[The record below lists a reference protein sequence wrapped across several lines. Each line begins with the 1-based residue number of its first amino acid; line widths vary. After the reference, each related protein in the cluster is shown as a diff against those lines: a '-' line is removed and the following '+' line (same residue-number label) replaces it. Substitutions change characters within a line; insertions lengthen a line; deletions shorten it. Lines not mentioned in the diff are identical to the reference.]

1 MNRLISL
8 LILLLIFTACKESIS
23 NKDKLIPA
31 EGGRYYGGTLRYNEE
46 EFLKSLYPLNITE
59 VTGHRIA
66 EQIYEGLVKFNQQTL
81 AIEPSIAKSWDI
93 NPEGTL
99 YTFHLR
105 NDVYFHDDPC
115 FKDGKGRRVTAYDI
129 KYCFDRLSFH
139 NPADNQGF
147 WIFKDVVKGA
157 NEYNEATSNNII
169 PEAGVEGIK
178 VINDSTISIELY
190 SPFSVFLSRLGLIFA
205 KVYPQE
211 AVETYGSEMRVKCV
225 GTGPY
230 RLKLLKENEIAFLTR
245 NDNYWGKDEY
255 GQQLPYIDHIKVTFI
270 KEKRSELLSFKKGE
284 VDFLYRFPL
293 DMVDE
298 ILYPDGRLKEEYEHN
313 QLQSEPVMAFQYYG
327 FLNTHPIFKQKEVR
341 QAFCYA
347 IDRDRLCTYTLRN
360 AGFPA
365 KYGMVPPGTGAYDAT
380 LVKGYDFQPDKA
392 KQLLADAGY
401 PNGENFPK
409 ITLQLNSGGGRNEQ
423 VAEAIQKML
432 DEVLNIKVELL
443 TVPWAQHT
451 EAVESAKAIFW
462 RLGWVADYPEAE
474 NFLNLFLSKY
484 VPEDITEKTYIN
496 SYRYVNKEFDKVLE
510 KALRTVDEQ
519 ERNKLYAVADQ
530 IVTNDAPV
538 LPLFYDKDFRLLQP
552 NLHNFHQNAME
563 YRDYSTIYFSPKK

>member
-190 SPFSVFLSRLGLIFA
+190 SPFSVFLSRLGL
-205 KVYPQE
+205 
-211 AVETYGSEMRVKCV
+211 
-225 GTGPY
+225 
-230 RLKLLKENEIAFLTR
+230 
-245 NDNYWGKDEY
+245 
-255 GQQLPYIDHIKVTFI
+255 
-270 KEKRSELLSFKKGE
+270 
-284 VDFLYRFPL
+284 
-293 DMVDE
+293 
-298 ILYPDGRLKEEYEHN
+298 
-313 QLQSEPVMAFQYYG
+313 
-327 FLNTHPIFKQKEVR
+327 
-341 QAFCYA
+341 
-347 IDRDRLCTYTLRN
+347 
-360 AGFPA
+360 
-365 KYGMVPPGTGAYDAT
+365 
-380 LVKGYDFQPDKA
+380 
-392 KQLLADAGY
+392 
-401 PNGENFPK
+401 
-409 ITLQLNSGGGRNEQ
+409 
-423 VAEAIQKML
+423 
-432 DEVLNIKVELL
+432 
-443 TVPWAQHT
+443 
-451 EAVESAKAIFW
+451 
-462 RLGWVADYPEAE
+462 
-474 NFLNLFLSKY
+474 
-484 VPEDITEKTYIN
+484 
-496 SYRYVNKEFDKVLE
+496 
-510 KALRTVDEQ
+510 
-519 ERNKLYAVADQ
+519 
-530 IVTNDAPV
+530 
-538 LPLFYDKDFRLLQP
+538 
-552 NLHNFHQNAME
+552 
-563 YRDYSTIYFSPKK
+563 